1 MATISIN
8 YDSNGDVELILGMEN
23 TCLKPEAQKALL
35 STKQE
40 ESPPRMQEGP
50 SSNKEDP
57 ASGKQEEYAKYSV
70 GPLSI
75 ITKEIRL
82 RVSSLKLISSS
93 RYFQG
98 MFEGPAFCERKELI
112 EHGFVEI
119 ELLDPDDDPTAMMII
134 LGILYETSTQVPPR
148 LDLQMLYKV
157 TVLVDKYQ
165 WHTLVAPHAISWF
178 DGLVDSQGLP
188 DKFDQTLL
196 MWLWIAWIFERK
208 YHFKVLSRVAQ
219 QDACN
224 SIDLTDE
231 SIRLSTRTLKAI
243 NEQREAAF
251 LKIEQ
256 VIQAFQKQLLGS
268 EIQKTNPIP
277 VQERVKYMVFGFATF
292 SSQYLKV
299 GEFSL
304 PDHAGS
310 SVRSLKNSINSL
322 PSVRGFAVTSP
333 TGGVGEI
340 INGGI
345 WDLENK
351 LQTAMNDLKMD
362 DWGLEY
368 DDFKPRAICNQQN
381 RVLDS

>member
-1 MATISIN
+1 MGTISIN
-8 YDSNGDVELILGMEN
+8 FDSNGDVELILGMEN
-23 TCLKPEAQKALL
+23 TCLKPEAQKALP

-40 ESPPRMQEGP
+40 ESPPRTQEGP

-165 WHTLVAPHAISWF
+165 WHTLVTPHAILWF

-219 QDACN
+219 QDACS
-224 SIDLTDE
+224 SIDLKDE
-231 SIRLSTRTLKAI
+231 SIRLSTGTLKAI

-256 VIQAFQKQLLGS
+256 AIQAFQKQLLGS
-268 EIQKTNPIP
+268 EADPIP
-277 VQERVKYMVFGFATF
+277 EQERLKYMVLGFTAF

-299 GEFSL
+299 GGFSL

-322 PSVRGFAVTSP
+322 QSIRDFNVTSRWRWSAHQ
-333 TGGVGEI
+333 E
-340 INGGI
+340 
-345 WDLENK
+345 WWK
-351 LQTAMNDLKMD
+351 L
-362 DWGLEY
+362 GSREY
-368 DDFKPRAICNQQN
+368 ITN
-381 RVLDS
+381 SYG